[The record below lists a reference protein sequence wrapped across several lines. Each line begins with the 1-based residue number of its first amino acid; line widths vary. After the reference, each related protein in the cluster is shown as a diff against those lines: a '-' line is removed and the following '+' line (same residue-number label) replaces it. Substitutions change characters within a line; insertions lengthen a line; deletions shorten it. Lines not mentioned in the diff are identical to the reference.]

1 MRVPTVKIKHPKHG
15 VMIVNES
22 DWALGS
28 IPGVNLGSDWTRIGE
43 KHGDKDE
50 AKAVKAAKDQRKLV
64 DAAAKNAENIEKRA
78 KIAQKRKNAK
88 TKPPLDE

>member
-15 VMIVNES
+15 IMIVNES

-43 KHGDKDE
+43 KHGDGD
-50 AKAVKAAKDQRKLV
+50 KAVKEAKKQRELV
-64 DAAAKNAENIEKRA
+64 EATRKNAENIEKRA
-78 KIAQKRKNAK
+78 KIALARKNAK
-88 TKPPLDE
+88 TKQPIDE